1 METPT
6 CPATFGEHRPFALG
20 GKPPLNAGSK
30 PVKPKPAPPGPAPV
44 QADAMAGLE
53 QATAA
58 SNRRKGMR
66 DSIISQMAGQQQAQV
81 LGGTTA
87 LGQMGKRY

>member
-1 METPT
+1 
-6 CPATFGEHRPFALG
+6 
-20 GKPPLNAGSK
+20 
-30 PVKPKPAPPGPAPV
+30 V

-58 SNRRKGMR
+58 NNRRKGMR
-66 DSIISQMAGQQQAQV
+66 DSIISQMAGEQQLQV